1 MSALGQKQTS
11 ELARIRTYRCGSRT
25 TKQASCSSTD
35 HGGGNR
41 RAVVVVASLL
51 AHLL

>member
-1 MSALGQKQTS
+1 MHPSAAGIVHEWL
-11 ELARIRTYRCGSRT
+11 SR
-25 TKQASCSSTD
+25 ACLEAACSSTD